1 MKKFR
6 YDIVVNIIDDNSFY
20 VNAIDRLNKDNGY
33 QCAYKMEGDINL
45 YKIVS
50 GLNACLHGVFSE
62 IYNDDNAEI
71 IETLLK

>member
-6 YDIVVNIIDDNSFY
+6 YDIVVAIVDDNTFS
-20 VNAIDRLNKDNGY
+20 VLAIDRLNRDDGY
-33 QCAYKMEGDINL
+33 HSAYTFEGQPDLN
-45 YKIVS
+45 KIVS